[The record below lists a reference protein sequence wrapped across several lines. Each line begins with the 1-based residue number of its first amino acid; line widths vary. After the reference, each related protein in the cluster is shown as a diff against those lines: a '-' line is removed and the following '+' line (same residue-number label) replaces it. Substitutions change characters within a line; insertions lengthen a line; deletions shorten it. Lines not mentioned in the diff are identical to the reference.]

1 MELSAPL
8 TIVRAAGLNQRS
20 GWSESLPSGGCGLTS
35 SMHNA
40 SLVLPHRIY
49 AERYIGASMKDEDVS
64 LKKKVSLLNRY
75 VQSICGLYSR
85 VARQLN
91 VDRSYVSRV
100 ARGERSSKQIEQ
112 ALSTEFTRI
121 VNENE
126 DVTVG

>member
-1 MELSAPL
+1 
-8 TIVRAAGLNQRS
+8 
-20 GWSESLPSGGCGLTS
+20 
-35 SMHNA
+35 
-40 SLVLPHRIY
+40 
-49 AERYIGASMKDEDVS
+49 
-64 LKKKVSLLNRY
+64 
-75 VQSICGLYSR
+75 